1 VGKEPVHGFLF
12 FKRNGRS
19 IVRPD
24 GGKETIPLARGA
36 SGTALHGDRVELKRL
51 PPRKSGGKRKGKF
64 GRKEGKPRYAV
75 TKVLERETDEFLG
88 YFRKVGQRK
97 MVQAESSRILT
108 KFKIEGDRIG
118 AKIEDKVLVKFVR
131 WDKASSEPTC
141 RILRVIGPGG
151 EPMTDHLGILAKYGL
166 AEKFPQKASTEA
178 NGIPQEISRK
188 NLKNRRDYR
197 KHFTL
202 TIDPLDARDFDDALS
217 IRNLENGKTEIGVHI
232 ADVSAYVIPDSHLDK
247 EAKRRGNSTYL
258 VGEVVPMLPEKLSNG
273 ICSLVEGEERL
284 VKSVLFQFGKGGKLL
299 RSELAE
305 CVIKSDKRLT
315 YEQASLLMKEK
326 DIVKI
331 KSFKTPQSRYS
342 GNPGKPLR
350 SLSDQKVGKLRDTI
364 RKCWTLASKLRKERL
379 RAGSL
384 NLDGAEVKILVN
396 DKGFPERVLTVI
408 NDESHQLIEE
418 FMLLANETVAK
429 ELRKRK
435 LPGIHRVHPDPD
447 PEKLDE
453 LRHFVSLF
461 GISCGDLSIN
471 REVQKL
477 LASIKNH
484 PIAQVLRIKFLRSLK
499 QASYKATPEGH
510 YGLAK
515 RDYLHFTSPIRRYS
529 DLVAHRIVAG
539 ILKKENKRKIEPG
552 TLESLSK
559 HLSTRERNS
568 VDAERESVK
577 TKLLLLYEMEIKQNK
592 LKSHKAVITDIAH
605 KGFFVE
611 LKETLAQ
618 GFVPLRTLPR
628 NEGYRVSHDG
638 IRITARNPK
647 KNLRLGQVIQVVI
660 DKVNHSEK
668 QLDFRLA

>member
-1 VGKEPVHGFLF
+1 M
-12 FKRNGRS
+12 
-19 IVRPD
+19 
-24 GGKETIPLARGA
+24 
-36 SGTALHGDRVELKRL
+36 ELKRL
-51 PPRKSGGKRKGKF
+51 SPRKGGGKRKGRF
-64 GRKEGKPRYAV
+64 GRKESKPRYAV
-75 TKVLERETDEFLG
+75 TKILERETDEFLG
-88 YFRKVGQRK
+88 YFRKVGRRK
-97 MVQAESSRILT
+97 MIQAENSRIFP
-108 KFKIEGDRIG
+108 KFKIEGDGKG
-118 AKIEDKVLVKFVR
+118 AKIDDKVLVKFVR
-131 WDKASSEPTC
+131 WDKETSEPTC

-166 AEKFPQKASTEA
+166 AKEFPENASAEA
-178 NGIPQEISRK
+178 NGIPRQISRK
-188 NLKNRRDYR
+188 NLKDRRDYR
-197 KHFTL
+197 KHLTI

-217 IRNLENGKTEIGVHI
+217 IRDLENGKLEIGVHI
-232 ADVSAYVIPDSHLDK
+232 ADVSAYVLPGSHLDK

-273 ICSLVEGEERL
+273 ICSLVEGEDRL

-305 CVIKSDKRLT
+305 CVIRSDKRLT

-342 GNPGKPLR
+342 GNPGKTLS
-350 SLSDQKVGKLRDTI
+350 SLSDQKVGKLRDTTQ
-364 RKCWTLASKLRKERL
+364 KLWTLASRLRKERL

-384 NLDGAEVKILVN
+384 NLDGEEVKILV
-396 DKGFPERVLTVI
+396 DEKGFPESVLKI
-408 NDESHQLIEE
+408 AGDESHQLIEE

-461 GISCGDLSIN
+461 GISCGDLGIS

-477 LASIKNH
+477 LAHIKSH

-499 QASYKATPEGH
+499 QACYRATPDGH

-539 ILKKENKRKIEPG
+539 ILRKEKTRKRENGK
-552 TLESLSK
+552 LESLSK
-559 HLSTRERNS
+559 HLSTTERNS
-568 VDAERESVK
+568 TDAERESIK

-592 LKSHKAVITDIAH
+592 LKSHKAVITEIAH

-628 NEGYRVSHDG
+628 NEGYRISHDG

-647 KNLRLGQVIQVVI
+647 RNLRLGQVIQVVI

-668 QLDFRLA
+668 HLDFRLA